1 MRRHL
6 PSSLTERTP
15 VMSIIRTTAATVA
28 LALLVAGCGGAVA
41 GGARDV
47 SEEAHAKEVRSVLT
61 EADVAAREYGRK
73 HLGHYLD
80 LGKKNLIRAGL
91 QLPDGIDLD
100 VRTNHTGYCLVATS
114 EELPDAHPWAR
125 ATIGPK
131 LEAPS
136 PNDRCARSR
145 Y

>member
-1 MRRHL
+1 MN
-6 PSSLTERTP
+6 S
-15 VMSIIRTTAATVA
+15 IRTTAASVA

-41 GGARDV
+41 SGGRDV
-47 SEEAHAKEVRSVLT
+47 SDEARAEEVRSVLT
-61 EADVAAREYGRK
+61 DANVSARTYGRK

-80 LGKKNLIRAGL
+80 LGKKQLIRAGL
-91 QLPDGIDLD
+91 QIPESVDLE

-114 EELPDAHPWAR
+114 MDLPDTHPWAR

-131 LEAPS
+131 LDAPS
-136 PNDRCARSR
+136 PNDRCSRSR